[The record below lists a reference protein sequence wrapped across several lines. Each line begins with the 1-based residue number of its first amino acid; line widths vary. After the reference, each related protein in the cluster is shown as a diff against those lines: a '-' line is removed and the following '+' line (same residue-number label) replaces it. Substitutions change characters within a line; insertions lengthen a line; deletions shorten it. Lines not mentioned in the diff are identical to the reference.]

1 VTEPATYGTP
11 QSLTA
16 RDALLAELG
25 RTSGAV
31 EWLREQIGGLTPDQ
45 LVRGTKYVRR
55 TEKDGDVSTTTEAGA
70 VRHEWLQLYMEER
83 RFLHALCRDALAS
96 RNNLR
101 LRLGLPL
108 ERLRRPADMGGAY
121 VPAWEVAQWL
131 VVAPHRRTRA

>member
-1 VTEPATYGTP
+1 VTEQATYGTP
-11 QSLTA
+11 QFLTA

-31 EWLREQIGGLTPDQ
+31 EWLREQIGALTPDQ

-83 RFLHALCRDALAS
+83 RFLHALCRDALALKEAPGES
-96 RNNLR
+96 
-101 LRLGLPL
+101 
-108 ERLRRPADMGGAY
+108 
-121 VPAWEVAQWL
+121 AWPTA
-131 VVAPHRRTRA
+131 